1 MRFAQL
7 PGDELIAHLQGV
19 KSIAGAGILFNGEP
33 SAAGGIGRRS
43 PLAHCTITHVPGPS
57 KPLYLCGARMTYF
70 SAIMPISGG
79 NST

>member
-1 MRFAQL
+1 MAQL
-7 PGDELIAHLQGV
+7 PPFVVIC
-19 KSIAGAGILFNGEP
+19 
-33 SAAGGIGRRS
+33 RRS